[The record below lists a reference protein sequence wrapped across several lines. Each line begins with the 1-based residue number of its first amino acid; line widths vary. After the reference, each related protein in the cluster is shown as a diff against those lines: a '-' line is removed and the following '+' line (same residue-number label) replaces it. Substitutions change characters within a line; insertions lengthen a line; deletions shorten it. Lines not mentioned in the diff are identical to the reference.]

1 MRLDILHVPGCPG
14 AAALHSL
21 LPPILAGRPDI
32 QVAWRAISSED
43 QAREHGMTGSPT
55 LLLDGTDP
63 FPRPGQQPSLS
74 CRLYP
79 GDDGRL
85 GAAPSAIQLGTV
97 LRPAG

>member
-14 AAALHSL
+14 AALLHTV
-21 LPPILAGRPDI
+21 LPPILASRRDI
-32 QVAWRAISSED
+32 QVVWRVISSED
-43 QAREHGMTGSPT
+43 QARHNGMTGSPT

-85 GAAPSAIQLGTV
+85 RAAPSAMQLGAV
-97 LRPAG
+97 LRPA